1 MKKACLSLFVLAH
14 NVFAHGDHGTGMK
27 PGENIQAYAQRH
39 MASEHHIDS
48 FDLRSF
54 FQLHDLNRDGYWDR
68 EEVEA
73 IYGVHHV
80 YSQKKSKDDEEHQKK
95 ADHISGT
102 VLNLLDQN
110 RDLKIS
116 PEEFEA
122 VGLDGLPNFD
132 SMGAEGH
139 HYDIESEFFLHHEEE
154 FHSTPETQT
163 DESYTH
169 PEDLEH
175 FAHHEEIERKE
186 AVKEAEYQGITV
198 EEALQSHEQPPQ
210 EHAPAPGEGE
220 GAPAEGETVAEPPVD
235 GEQQPVEVRYPGAG
249 VPHPHDEQI
258 VVEPV
263 VEPPAHVLPGSAKPK
278 VTRVTPPEKQDPSI
292 KFKNAKN
299 EADRKGE
306 WGTGSEGYK
315 PPTNAGDK
323 MRKNLPYKYKFRR
336 NWGDF

>member
-1 MKKACLSLFVLAH
+1 MKAACLSLFVLAH
-14 NVFAHGDHGTGMK
+14 NVLAHGDHGMQ
-27 PGENIQAYAQRH
+27 PGEDIRRYAERH

-54 FQLHDLNRDGYWDR
+54 FQLHDLNRDGFWDR

-102 VLNLLDQN
+102 VLNLLDKN
-110 RDLKIS
+110 GDGKVS
-116 PEEFEA
+116 PEEFEV

-163 DESYTH
+163 DESYNH

-186 AVKEAEYQGITV
+186 AVKEAAFQGISV
-198 EEALQSHEQPPQ
+198 EEALKSHELPPD
-210 EHAPAPGEGE
+210 HAAAPAG
-220 GAPAEGETVAEPPVD
+220 GETVQTPEELAQHP
-235 GEQQPVEVRYPGAG
+235 AA
-249 VPHPHDEQI
+249 VPHPHDEQ
-258 VVEPV
+258 VVP
-263 VEPPAHVLPGSAKPK
+263 EPPVEAPSVTDSKPK
-278 VTRVTPPEKQDPSI
+278 VTRVPPPEKQDPSV
-292 KFKNAKN
+292 KFKGAKT
-299 EADRKGE
+299 EGDRKGE

-315 PPTNAGDK
+315 PPTNPSDK

>member
-1 MKKACLSLFVLAH
+1 MKAACLSLLVLAR
-14 NVFAHGDHGTGMK
+14 NVLSHGDHGTGMK
-27 PGENIQAYAQRH
+27 PGEDIKAYARRH
-39 MASEHHIDS
+39 MATEHHIDS

-54 FQLHDLNRDGYWDR
+54 FQLHDLNRDGFWDK

-102 VLNLLDQN
+102 VLQLLDKN
-110 RDLKIS
+110 RDGKVS
-116 PEEFEA
+116 PEEFES

-132 SMGAEGH
+132 DMGAEGH

-186 AVKEAEYQGITV
+186 AVKEAAYQGISV
-198 EEALQSHEQPPQ
+198 EEALAAHE
-210 EHAPAPGEGE
+210 EAPA
-220 GAPAEGETVAEPPVD
+220 
-235 GEQQPVEVRYPGAG
+235 Q
-249 VPHPHDEQI
+249 
-258 VVEPV
+258 
-263 VEPPAHVLPGSAKPK
+263 GSAKPK
-278 VTRVTPPEKQDPSI
+278 VTRVPPPEKQDPSV
-292 KFKNAKN
+292 KFSNAKT
-299 EADRKGE
+299 EAEKKGE
-306 WGTGSEGYK
+306 WGSGSDGYK
-315 PPTNAGDK
+315 PPTKPSDK
-323 MRKNLPYKYKFRR
+323 MRKNLPYKYKLRR

>member
-1 MKKACLSLFVLAH
+1 MKAACLSLLVLAH
-14 NVFAHGDHGTGMK
+14 NVLSHGDHGTGMK
-27 PGENIQAYAQRH
+27 PGEDIKAYALRH

-54 FQLHDLNRDGYWDR
+54 FQLHDLNRDGYWDKD
-68 EEVEA
+68 EVEA

-102 VLNLLDQN
+102 VFNLLDKN
-110 RDLKIS
+110 HDRKIS

-163 DESYTH
+163 DESYNH

-175 FAHHEEIERKE
+175 FAHHESIERKE
-186 AVKEAEYQGITV
+186 AEKEAVFQGITV
-198 EEALQSHEQPPQ
+198 EEALLSHEPPPPQ
-210 EHAPAPGEGE
+210 EHA
-220 GAPAEGETVAEPPVD
+220 AEGETPVEPPV
-235 GEQQPVEVRYPGAG
+235 EAAQHPAA

-263 VEPPAHVLPGSAKPK
+263 VEPPAHVMPGSPKPK
-278 VTRVTPPEKQDPSI
+278 VTRTPPPEKQDPSI
-292 KFKNAKN
+292 KFKNAKS
-299 EADRKGE
+299 EGDQKGE
-306 WGTGSEGYK
+306 WGTGSQGYK
-315 PPTNAGDK
+315 PPTNPSDK
-323 MRKNLPYKYKFRR
+323 MRKNLPYKYKLRR